1 MGAVGG
7 EQQRLAARGD
17 GSVRLEQQLAD
28 LPTDGRGAR
37 LVGNEDG
44 MARGTQA
51 GGQRA
56 DLTRLAGSLTA
67 LEGDQDA
74 TGYRMVRGGGSLG

>member
-7 EQQRLAARGD
+7 EQQRLAARRD
-17 GSVRLEQQLAD
+17 RRVRLEQQLAD
-28 LPTDGRGAR
+28 LPADRGCAG

-56 DLTRLAGSLTA
+56 DLT
-67 LEGDQDA
+67 
-74 TGYRMVRGGGSLG
+74 